1 MPRRISGLMGYVGEV
16 VVEYWLKVEYPEPA
30 YSIAYQIKP
39 IDYHP
44 AGGPYLD
51 FGVIKDGKVHA
62 IYEVKSADYI
72 FDCGINGAL
81 DAIWNNPVRDRCYS
95 TQDDPEHHIKAAPD
109 LKAYLVL
116 LVCPNE
122 KGIKQIG
129 QQNLKQV
136 ILFSKVFED
145 LEKHHRTDYLEYVH
159 YDFDKPVGEVI
170 EILKNPKQGKSKKRE
185 FLRQREAC
193 Q

>member
-16 VVEYWLKVEYPEPA
+16 VVEYWLKAKYPEPA
-30 YSIAYQIKP
+30 YSIVYQIKP
-39 IDYHP
+39 IDYRP

-51 FGVIKDGKVHA
+51 FGVIKDGKVSA

-72 FDCGINGAL
+72 FDGGINGAL
-81 DAIWNNPVRDRCYS
+81 DAIWNNTVRDRCYS

-116 LVCPNE
+116 LVCPND
-122 KGIKQIG
+122 KGIEEIR

-145 LEKHHRTDYLEYVH
+145 LEKQDGADYLKYVH
-159 YDFDKPVGEVI
+159 DDFDKHVGEVVK
-170 EILKNPKQGKSKKRE
+170 ILKKPNQGKRIRPE